1 MALRARVKTE
11 HALRDSYVA
20 GVPINEGDE
29 VAFGADDDTVVESA
43 LNDDTA
49 IGVAVSDALQG
60 KRVEIVLYGSAIV
73 LMVVGTG
80 GSTRGKW
87 QWKVAGGVTD
97 APANG
102 GGTRAV
108 SLVGRA
114 MQSGL
119 AGDQIGVL
127 LGGFR
132 AVST

>member
-20 GVPINEGDE
+20 GVAINEGDE
-29 VAFGADDDTVVESA
+29 VAFGTDDNTVVVSA
-43 LNDDTA
+43 INDDTA
-49 IGVAVSDALQG
+49 IGVAVSSAVSG
-60 KRVEIVLYGSAIV
+60 KRVEVVLYGSAILV
-73 LMVVGTG
+73 MVVGTG

-87 QWKVAGGVTD
+87 VWKVADGVAD

-102 GGTRAV
+102 GGTRPV

-114 MQSGL
+114 MQSGV

-127 LGGFR
+127 LGGYR
-132 AVST
+132 CVTT